1 MNKKQILKFGGNY
14 MKLAKYLIGILSLVF
29 LLSLSSFAQ
38 EEEMTVEE
46 WEAEMSRL
54 QGKQAALT
62 SEIATLNSDLD
73 NLNATLSGLQD
84 PEQCI
89 DELYA
94 IVGATR
100 QDVDNFR
107 KAVNELDGKIRRKEG
122 PKADRQTDLDALKM
136 NKISALPEFF
146 DKVHNKMQKD
156 LDNWIDKP
164 DVISYKVVKG
174 DHLWGIAKKKEHYGN
189 GFAWPVIYKANRD
202 QIKNPDLIYPNQT
215 FKIPPLTE
223 EEKTKYEKLRR
234 NYKPAPVQ

>member
-1 MNKKQILKFGGNY
+1 
-14 MKLAKYLIGILSLVF
+14 MKLAKYLIGVLSLVL
-29 LLSLSSFAQ
+29 LLSLPGFAQ
-38 EEEMTVEE
+38 DEEMTSEE

-54 QGKQAALT
+54 AGKKLALT
-62 SEIATLNSDLD
+62 AEIEALNADLD

-84 PEQCI
+84 PEECI

-122 PKADRQTDLDALKM
+122 PKADRQADLDALKM

-146 DKVHNKMQKD
+146 DKVHNQMQQA
-156 LDNWIDKP
+156 LDNWIEKP
-164 DVISYKVVKG
+164 DVISYTVVRG

-189 GFAWPVIYKANRD
+189 PFAWPVIYKANRE
-202 QIKNPDLIYPNQT
+202 QIKDPDLIYPNQV
-215 FKIPPLTE
+215 FKVPPLSQ
-223 EEKTKYEKLRR
+223 EEKSKYEKLRS
-234 NYKPAPVQ
+234 NYKPAPIQ

>member
-1 MNKKQILKFGGNY
+1 
-14 MKLAKYLIGILSLVF
+14 MKLAKYLIGVLSLVL
-29 LLSLSSFAQ
+29 LLSLSGFAQ
-38 EEEMTVEE
+38 DEEMTSEE

-54 QGKQAALT
+54 AGKKLALT
-62 SEIATLNSDLD
+62 AEIEALNADLD

-84 PEQCI
+84 PEECI

-122 PKADRQTDLDALKM
+122 PKADRQADLDALKM

-146 DKVHNKMQKD
+146 DKVHNQMQQA
-156 LDNWIDKP
+156 LDNWIEKP
-164 DVISYKVVKG
+164 DVISYTVVRG

-189 GFAWPVIYKANRD
+189 PFAWPVIYKSNRE
-202 QIKNPDLIYPNQT
+202 QIKDPDLIYPNQV
-215 FKIPPLTE
+215 FKVPPLSQ
-223 EEKTKYEKLRR
+223 EEKSKYEKLRS
-234 NYKPAPVQ
+234 NYKPAPIQ